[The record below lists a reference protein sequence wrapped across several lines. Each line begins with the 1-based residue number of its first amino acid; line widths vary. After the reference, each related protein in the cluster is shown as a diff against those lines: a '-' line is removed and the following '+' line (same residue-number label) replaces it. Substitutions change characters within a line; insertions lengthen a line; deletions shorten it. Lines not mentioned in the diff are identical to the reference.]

1 MNRLE
6 NRISFNNW
14 NEENN
19 LVIPKN
25 KKEEYRAWYNA
36 NLESFKKIGFTD
48 KEMFEYFSS
57 CLTENRKYSIK
68 DVLK

>member
-1 MNRLE
+1 MNKIYLDDYLQV
-6 NRISFNNW
+6 
-14 NEENN
+14 EEQIKRSAKPVAQ
-19 LVIPKN
+19 L
-25 KKEEYRAWYNA
+25 
-36 NLESFKKIGFTD
+36 SIGFTD